1 MSDSSTTPPTQ
12 HRPATIDPLDLYNT
26 RQDIKQYD
34 VSKDDLIRHNN
45 SLYVDPLELAAS
57 DKQQLDDAQAAAA
70 EAHER
75 LMAKTGGQA
84 VEEDLGGWLLAITIS
99 LIVII
104 VLLVSDIITGILM
117 MFGGSVWGILQVIG
131 GAALCFLFSISL
143 YDIFTRRNPLKW
155 LTVVC
160 IILVISAA
168 IDLLGGYGAFVI
180 TAIRNQLATGH
191 NGLASLLT
199 TLSTA
204 ITVAAKIALAI
215 GLYWYFVNSRRVR
228 RTLIHTD
235 VVDVPKNGTPGSRF
249 NVPRY

>member
-12 HRPATIDPLDLYNT
+12 HRPAAIDPLDLYNA
-26 RQDIKQYD
+26 RQNMHQQDID
-34 VSKDDLIRHNN
+34 KDERVRHKD
-45 SLYVDPLELAAS
+45 SLYVDPLELASS
-57 DKQQLDDAQAAAA
+57 DKQQLQEAKQAAI

-84 VEEDLGGWLLAITIS
+84 VEEDLGGWLLAITIG
-99 LIVII
+99 LIAIV

-160 IILVISAA
+160 IVLVLSAIL
-168 IDLLGGYGAFVI
+168 DLLSGYCFFVI

>member
-1 MSDSSTTPPTQ
+1 MSNSDISESKSN
-12 HRPATIDPLDLYNT
+12 RPAAIDPLDLYNT
-26 RQDIKQYD
+26 RQNIHQQDIN
-34 VSKDDLIRHNN
+34 KDEQIRHKD
-45 SLYVDPLELAAS
+45 SLYVDPLELASS
-57 DKQQLDDAQAAAA
+57 DKQQLQEAKQAAI

-84 VEEDLGGWLLAITIS
+84 VEEDLGGWLLAITIG

-104 VLLVSDIITGILM
+104 VLLVSDIITGI
-117 MFGGSVWGILQVIG
+117 IG

>member
-1 MSDSSTTPPTQ
+1 MSDNSKSSPDNDQPV
-12 HRPATIDPLDLYNT
+12 AIDPLDLYNA
-26 RQDIKQYD
+26 RQDMHQQDMAKEELVHHQD
-34 VSKDDLIRHNN
+34 
-45 SLYVDPLELAAS
+45 SLYIDPLEVATS
-57 DKQQLDDAQAAAA
+57 DQRQLEEAKRAAA

-84 VEEDLGGWLLAITIS
+84 VEEDLGGWLLAITIG
-99 LIVII
+99 LIVIV

-117 MFGGSVWGILQVIG
+117 MFGGSVWSILQVIG
-131 GAALCFLFSISL
+131 DTALCFLFSISL

-160 IILVISAA
+160 IILVISAT